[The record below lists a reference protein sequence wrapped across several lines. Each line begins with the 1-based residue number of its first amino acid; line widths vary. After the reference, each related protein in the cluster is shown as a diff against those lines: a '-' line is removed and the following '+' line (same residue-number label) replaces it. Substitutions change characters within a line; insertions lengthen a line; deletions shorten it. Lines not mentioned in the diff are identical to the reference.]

1 MFKTKPKLDKQ
12 FAQID
17 KDRIPFAILV
27 APDEV
32 KEGKVRVK
40 QQVGKEEGEGKMGV
54 LMERTEVVDY
64 LRSKL
69 ASL

>member
-54 LMERTEVVDY
+54 LMDRTEVVDY
-64 LRSKL
+64 LKSKL

>member
-54 LMERTEVVDY
+54 LMDRTEVVAY
-64 LRSKL
+64 LKTKL
-69 ASL
+69 AAI